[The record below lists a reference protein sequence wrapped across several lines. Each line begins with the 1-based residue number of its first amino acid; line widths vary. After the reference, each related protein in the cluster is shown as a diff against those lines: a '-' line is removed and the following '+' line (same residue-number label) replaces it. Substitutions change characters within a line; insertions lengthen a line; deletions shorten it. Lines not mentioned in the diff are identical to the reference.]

1 VTPSILIVDND
12 PEMLTV
18 LRRHFESEGF
28 VVTPAGGG
36 REALATLA
44 SASFDVVL
52 TDLVMDD
59 VDGLM
64 LVRETLVRD
73 PAQRVVLMTAFATL
87 ETAIEAI
94 RAGAYDYL
102 TKPFKLGEATLAVNR
117 ALDDRRLREE
127 NRKLRAQV
135 ERRFSL
141 DNILGRSKA
150 MQIVFEQIGAI
161 AASDATVLIL
171 GESGTGKE
179 LVARAIHQRSARRDR
194 PFVPVNCAAIPE
206 NLLESELFGH
216 EKGAFTGADRRR
228 RGLFVEADG
237 GTLFLDEVGDLS
249 LALQAKLL
257 RALQERSIRPV
268 GGQQDIR
275 LDLRVISATHRDLPA
290 LVQQA
295 RFREDLYYRLAVL
308 PLRLP
313 TLRERSDDILMLAAH
328 FLERTASTLKKPLEG
343 FDAEASAWLLSHRW
357 PGNVRELENVVER
370 AATLAPGPHI
380 TLKDLHV
387 EFVAPQAAG
396 TARPTL
402 ADLEIDYIRRVVAEA
417 GGDKRAAA
425 RLLGVSVRTLQRK
438 LR

>member
-1 VTPSILIVDND
+1 MTPTILIVDND
-12 PEMLTV
+12 PEMLVV
-18 LRRHFESEGF
+18 LRRHFAGEGYA
-28 VVTPAGGG
+28 VTAVSGG
-36 REALATLA
+36 REALAALA
-44 SASFDVVL
+44 ETSFDVVL
-52 TDLVMDD
+52 TDLVMED
-59 VDGLM
+59 VDGLT
-64 LVRETLVRD
+64 LVRETQARD

-102 TKPFKLGEATLAVNR
+102 TKPFKLGEASVAVSR

-127 NRKLRAQV
+127 NRKLRAQI
-135 ERRFSL
+135 ERRFSV

-150 MQIVFEQIGAI
+150 MQTVFEQIGAV

-179 LVARAIHQRSARRDR
+179 LVARAIHQHSARRDR

-216 EKGAFTGADRRR
+216 EKGAFTGADRKR
-228 RGLFVEADG
+228 RGLFLEADG

-249 LALQAKLL
+249 MALQAKLL

-268 GGQQDIR
+268 GAQQDIR

-290 LVQQA
+290 VVQQ
-295 RFREDLYYRLAVL
+295 RQFREDLYYRLAVL

-313 TLRERSDDILMLAAH
+313 SLRERTDDILMLAAH
-328 FLERTASTLKKPLEG
+328 FLERAAASLGKPLEG

-370 AATLAPGPHI
+370 AATLAPGPRI
-380 TLKDLHV
+380 TLKDLHI
-387 EFVAPQAAG
+387 EFVAASPAG
-396 TARPTL
+396 AARPTL
-402 ADLEIDYIRRVVAEA
+402 ADLEIDYIRRVVAEVD
-417 GGDKRAAA
+417 GDKRAAA